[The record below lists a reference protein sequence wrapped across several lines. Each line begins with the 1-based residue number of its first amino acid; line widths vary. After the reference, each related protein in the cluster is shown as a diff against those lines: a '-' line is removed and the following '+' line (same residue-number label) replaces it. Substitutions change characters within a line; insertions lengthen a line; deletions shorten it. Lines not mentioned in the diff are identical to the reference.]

1 MELPAVAPPAAAA
14 AGGEQDRHNVFR
26 SRRASRSR
34 SRLRSQVPVGY
45 LHPETFELRAK
56 VDAQNLQVRSAQE
69 KVDQARS
76 NLKILT
82 VELLSSRGLLNCYN
96 TRLSAMIRAA
106 DKKMMRVGDSQVT
119 DTHTL
124 PAMEPEDS
132 LSHAAGEGGAAAVGA
147 AAADAAAAEVG
158 EGVVEAEAD
167 ADEPHA
173 FLNHD

>member
-1 MELPAVAPPAAAA
+1 
-14 AGGEQDRHNVFR
+14 
-26 SRRASRSR
+26 
-34 SRLRSQVPVGY
+34 VPVGY

-82 VELLSSRGLLNCYN
+82 VELQSSRGLLNCYT
-96 TRLSAMIRAA
+96 TRLHAMIRAA

-132 LSHAAGEGGAAAVGA
+132 LSHAAGEPVVLAGEGGAAAVGA

-158 EGVVEAEAD
+158 EGVVEAEED